1 MTGQAEVLKRLID
14 ARSIRILMNSEPK
27 MYIEYEEFDKQDLG
41 STHFAELAQLQK
53 NTLQIHRAYRCSGDT
68 IYIAKGHL
76 ERLGL

>member
-1 MTGQAEVLKRLID
+1 MAGKAEALKRLID
-14 ARSIRILMNSEPK
+14 ARSISILMNTEPK

-41 STHFAELAQLQK
+41 SQHFADLGQLQK
-53 NTLQIHRAYRCSGDT
+53 KTLEMHRAYRCSGDT